1 MASHRRIVR
10 ISYAS
15 WMSTRPLGPD
25 LQVGDALLRW
35 ITPGRLLVAARRRIL
50 WFLVQVIFRV
60 GFQRG
65 HLSHPQR
72 LFWDGADAARTFE
85 NEDCNSI
92 FLAVL
97 VMGGPMNSCRRYSPS
112 LAADEWDHPV
122 KVSAL

>member
-10 ISYAS
+10 ISCVS

-65 HLSHPQR
+65 HFIER
-72 LFWDGADAARTFE
+72 LLG
-85 NEDCNSI
+85 
-92 FLAVL
+92 
-97 VMGGPMNSCRRYSPS
+97 
-112 LAADEWDHPV
+112 
-122 KVSAL
+122 